1 MLSRGST
8 WSRWDL
14 HIHTPYSIHNDYG
27 GDNKQVWDSFIEHL
41 ENLPKD
47 VDVIGINDYYFIDG
61 FEKVMEYKMEMGRL
75 QNIKKVFPLI
85 EFRIDT
91 FASASETKFQKVN
104 LHVLFNIDDNNW
116 RKEVKKI
123 KDEFIQQ
130 INISPFHSTKSLSK
144 ESFIEIGGTLK
155 NGFDSYVPS
164 TDRVMS
170 LIESEAWREKV
181 FVLLGY
187 KEWNNLEKGGQLKPF
202 KTMLLNK
209 ADALFTASPS
219 DDVSKKESVL
229 ESLGGSVL
237 IHSQD
242 IHRFTDLGNENY
254 CCYTWIKADKTFEG
268 LKQLIYE
275 PKERIKIQQNNPYF
289 DEQKSIVLDNVKVKN
304 SNNWFIDE
312 EIPLNSGLITI
323 IGEKGAGKTALLD
336 LLAIANEEGIFEPDK
351 KNSYS
356 FYNRAREEIVNSEVH
371 IGYLGSED
379 KKVHYL
385 DGGLAKSETNN
396 HAKVRYLSL
405 KELESY
411 VDQKDKFQSFIKN
424 IIHTKSPDLSKF
436 EEKTIKQI
444 NKIQE
449 LNSEI
454 SELEEKVKEL
464 KSLEDAYNSKKIEI
478 DLHQK
483 NEPNIKTNFTVEQE
497 IEYKKLITCEQELN
511 TKIRKNKQIIHQMVD
526 FQNWVNEEV
535 DALKEQF
542 QNKLQSKVI
551 QLNNVDVSMFDRV
564 SIDISIQGQEI
575 VKEIVEKLEEEN
587 RESNVILESLE
598 TRIRPLEELNK
609 SLQAEQKNTRAW
621 IEKKSS
627 LDEELNKLEQRK
639 NGLDKIKIQILELQ
653 RQRKVHYLGLLE
665 IKIDQ
670 RDKYIELK
678 SDLESNQNIGF
689 KVKIEFNSK
698 RFLEKEDAII
708 NHGSG
713 NSQEKI
719 IESLQD
725 RIVEKA
731 NKINQV
737 SKEEITTVIEF
748 IDSVESE
755 NFISEVFGEKKNKDN
770 LLKKSFSIND
780 LYDWVFD
787 DYFEVNYFIEYKGKP
802 LEMLS
807 PGQKGLVLMKVFL
820 RLDSSSKPLLI
831 DQPED
836 NLDNKSVFND
846 LVSDFREIKKKR
858 QIIIATHNP
867 NLVVNTDSEQVIVAK
882 FEDSNGSEDKPK
894 IIYNAGSL
902 ENNEIRKQV
911 CEILEGGDTAF
922 LKREKRYSLK

>member
-1 MLSRGST
+1 MLARGST
-8 WSRWDL
+8 WSQWDL
-14 HIHTPYSIHNDYG
+14 HIHTPYSIHNEYG
-27 GDNKQVWDSFIEHL
+27 GDSEAVWEKYIEYL
-41 ENLPKD
+41 EDLPKD

-61 FEKVMEYKMEMGRL
+61 FEKVMEYKMEKGRL
-75 QNIKKVFPLI
+75 PNIKKIFPLI

-91 FASASETKFQKVN
+91 FATANESNFQKVN

-123 KDEFIQQ
+123 KEEFIQQ
-130 INISPFHSTKSLSK
+130 INISPFHQTKSLSK

-155 NGFDSYVPS
+155 KGFDDFMPS
-164 TDRVMS
+164 TEQVLK
-170 LIESEAWREKV
+170 LIESDAWREKI

-187 KEWNNLEKGGQLKPF
+187 KEWNNLEKGGQLRPF
-202 KTMLLNK
+202 KKRLLSK
-209 ADALFTASPS
+209 TDALFTASPT
-219 DDVSKKESVL
+219 DDVTKKEIVL
-229 ESLGGSVL
+229 ESFGGSVI

-242 IHRFTDLGNENY
+242 IHKLTQLENKNY
-254 CCYTWIKADKTFEG
+254 HCYTWIKADKTFEG
-268 LKQLIYE
+268 LKQLTFE
-275 PKERIKIQQNNPYF
+275 PKERIKIQQNNPFF
-289 DEQKSIVLDNVKVKN
+289 DDQKSIVLDSIKIEN
-304 SNNWFIDE
+304 SNSWFKSE

-336 LLAIANEEGIFEPDK
+336 LLAIANDEGIFEPDN
-351 KNSYS
+351 KNFYS
-356 FYNRAREEIVNSEVH
+356 FYNRAREEINNSEVH
-371 IGYLGSED
+371 IGYLGSKD
-379 KKVHYL
+379 KSVHYL
-385 DGGLAKSETNN
+385 DGKLAKLDTNN

-411 VDQKDKFQSFIKN
+411 VDQKDKFQLFIKD
-424 IIHTKSPDLSKF
+424 IIHTKSPELSNF
-436 EEKTIKQI
+436 EEKNIKQI

-449 LNSEI
+449 FNAEI

-464 KSLEDAYNSKKIEI
+464 KSLEDAYESKKIEI

-483 NEPNIKTNFTVEQE
+483 NEPKIKTNFSEEQE
-497 IEYKKLITCEQELN
+497 VEYKKLITSEQELN
-511 TKIRKNKQIIHQMVD
+511 VKTRKNQQITIQMVE
-526 FQNWVNEEV
+526 FQNWINEEV
-535 DALKEQF
+535 DSLKEQF

-551 QLNNVDVSMFDRV
+551 QLNNVDVSMFDRI
-564 SIDISIQGQEI
+564 SIDINVKGQEI
-575 VKEIVEKLEEEN
+575 VKEIVGKIEVEN
-587 RESNVILESLE
+587 REFNVMLESLE
-598 TRIRPLEELNK
+598 KKIRPMEELNK

-627 LDEELNKLEQRK
+627 LEEELNKIEQKK
-639 NGLDKIKIQILELQ
+639 NGLDKIKEQILDLQ
-653 RQRKVHYLGLLE
+653 RQRKGYYLGLLE

-670 RDKYIELK
+670 REKYKELK
-678 SDLESNQNIGF
+678 TELESNQNIGF

-698 RFLEKEDAII
+698 KFLEKEDAII

-725 RIVEKA
+725 RIIDKA
-731 NKINQV
+731 NKIDQV
-737 SKEEITTVIEF
+737 SKEEITSVIEF

-755 NFISEVFGEKKNKDN
+755 IFISEIFGEKKNKDN

-780 LYDWVFD
+780 LYNWIFD
-787 DYFEVNYFIEYKGKP
+787 DYYEVNYFIEFKGKP
-802 LEMLS
+802 LEKLS

-836 NLDNKSVFND
+836 NLDNKSVYND
-846 LVSDFREIKKKR
+846 LVNDFREIKKKR

-882 FEDSNGSEDKPK
+882 FEDSNGSEDKPR
-894 IIYNAGSL
+894 IIYSAGSL

-911 CEILEGGDTAF
+911 CDILEGGDTAF

>member
-14 HIHTPYSIHNDYG
+14 HIHTPYSIINDYG
-27 GDNKQVWDSFIEHL
+27 GDSEEVWDKYIEYL

-47 VDVIGINDYYFIDG
+47 VEVIGINDYYFIDG
-61 FEKVMEYKMEMGRL
+61 FEKVMEYKMEKGRL
-75 QNIKKVFPLI
+75 PNIRKVFPVI

-91 FASASETKFQKVN
+91 FATASESKFQKVN
-104 LHVLFNIDDNNW
+104 LHVLFKIDDNNW

-123 KDEFIQQ
+123 KEEFIQQ
-130 INISPFHSTKSLSK
+130 INLSRFHETKSLSK
-144 ESFIEIGGTLK
+144 ESFIEVGGTLR
-155 NGFDSYVPS
+155 NGFDNYVPS
-164 TDRVMS
+164 TEKVIR
-170 LIESEAWREKV
+170 LIESDAWSERV

-187 KEWNNLEKGGQLKPF
+187 KEWNNLEKGGQLRPF
-202 KTMLLNK
+202 KEMLLNK
-209 ADALFTASPS
+209 ADALFTASPN

-242 IHRFTDLGNENY
+242 IHRFTDLENENY
-254 CCYTWIKADKTFEG
+254 RCYTWLKADKTFEG
-268 LKQLIYE
+268 LKQITYE
-275 PKERIKIQQNNPYF
+275 PKERIKIQQNNPFF
-289 DEQKSIVLDNVKVKN
+289 DEQKSIVLDSIKIEN
-304 SNNWFIDE
+304 SNNWFGNE

-323 IGEKGAGKTALLD
+323 IGEKGSGKTALLD

-356 FYNRAREEIVNSEVH
+356 FYNRAKEEIDNAEVH
-371 IGYLGSED
+371 MGYLGSED
-379 KKVHYL
+379 KNTHYL
-385 DGGLAKSETNN
+385 DGVLAKSETNN

-424 IIHTKSPDLSKF
+424 IIHTKSPDLGKF
-436 EEKTIKQI
+436 EEKISKQI

-449 LNSEI
+449 LNNEI
-454 SELEEKVKEL
+454 SELEEKVKRL
-464 KSLEDAYNSKKIEI
+464 KSLEDAYESKKAEI

-483 NEPNIKTNFTVEQE
+483 NEPRIKTNFSEEQE
-497 IEYKKLITCEQELN
+497 EEYKKLITIEQELN
-511 TKIRKNKQIIHQMVD
+511 VQIRKNQNTTNQMVE
-526 FQNWVNEEV
+526 FKGWLNEEV
-535 DALKEQF
+535 DSLKEQF
-542 QNKLQSKVI
+542 QNKIHSRVI
-551 QLNNVDVSMFDRV
+551 QFNDVDVSMFDSI
-564 SIDISIQGQEI
+564 SIDINIQGQEI
-575 VKEIVEKLEEEN
+575 IEEIVNKFEEEN
-587 RESNVILESLE
+587 RESKKKLESLE
-598 TRIRPLEELNK
+598 TMIKPLEEMNK
-609 SLQAEQKNTRAW
+609 NLQAEQIITRAW
-621 IEKKSS
+621 IEKKSK
-627 LDEELNKLEQRK
+627 LDDELNQLEQQK
-639 NGLDKIKIQILELQ
+639 KGLDKSKEQILELQ
-653 RQRKVHYLGLLE
+653 KQRKSHYSSLLE
-665 IKIDQ
+665 IKVDQ
-670 RDKYIELK
+670 KEKYKELK
-678 SDLESNQNIGF
+678 SELESNQNIGF
-689 KVKIEFNSK
+689 KVKIEFNSNK
-698 RFLEKEDAII
+698 FLEKEDAII

-713 NSQEKI
+713 NSQERI

-725 RIVEKA
+725 RIIDKA
-731 NKINQV
+731 NKIDQV
-737 SKEEITTVIEF
+737 SKEEINSVIEF
-748 IDSVESE
+748 IDSVEGE

-780 LYDWVFD
+780 LYNWIFG
-787 DYFEVNYFIEYKGKP
+787 DYYEVNYFIEFKGKQ
-802 LEMLS
+802 LETLS

-882 FEDSNGSEDKPK
+882 FEDSNGSDDKPR
-894 IIYNAGSL
+894 IIYSAGSL
-902 ENNEIRKQV
+902 ENNDIRKQV
-911 CEILEGGDTAF
+911 CDILEGGDTAF